1 MLFFDRVFRT
11 GALMLLSSKVAL
23 RGLRRLRL
31 FGVGILT
38 FSCAQLVVD
47 YIITI
52 KITSSVGRGVK
63 INIQGCSQ

>member
-1 MLFFDRVFRT
+1 
-11 GALMLLSSKVAL
+11 MLLSSKVAL

-52 KITSSVGRGVK
+52 KITSSVGIGVK
-63 INIQGCSQ
+63 INIPGCSQ